1 MTKKMV
7 KGVLKT
13 WKEDRGFGFIKPD
26 DGGKDIFIHISA
38 LNGVSRRPTTGDVI
52 YYQIAKDNRG
62 KYKAINAQIDG
73 LNTVEDKPRG
83 LLQTSS
89 GKKRIIVIAVVVIVI
104 IIAVAVFISNR

>member
-1 MTKKMV
+1 MTKRMV

-38 LNGVSRRPTTGDVI
+38 LNAVSRRPTTGDVI

-62 KYKAINAQIDG
+62 KYKAINAQIEGVRLADDKA
-73 LNTVEDKPRG
+73 ED
-83 LLQTSS
+83 LLKTGSR
-89 GKKRIIVIAVVVIVI
+89 KKRAVVMAIGLI
-104 IIAVAVFISNR
+104 IIISVAVFLIYK

>member
-1 MTKKMV
+1 MTKRMV

-38 LNGVSRRPTTGDVI
+38 LHGVSRRPTTGDVI
-52 YYQIAKDNRG
+52 YYQITKDNRG
-62 KYKAINAQIDG
+62 KYKAINAQIEGVSLTENMAKD
-73 LNTVEDKPRG
+73 

-89 GKKRIIVIAVVVIVI
+89 SKKGIIAIAVALII
-104 IIAVAVFISNR
+104 IIAVAVFIYKG